1 MSSKMIRRYIKF
13 LPSLAIALV
22 AIAIISWAVIQKP
35 LEPQGA
41 SLPQEDAIPFNI
53 PPSSSSG

>member
-1 MSSKMIRRYIKF
+1 MIRRYIKF

-35 LEPQGA
+35 LEPLES
-41 SLPQEDAIPFNI
+41 SLQQEDPIPFYI
-53 PPSSSSG
+53 PPPSSDS

>member
-1 MSSKMIRRYIKF
+1 MIRRYIKF

-35 LEPQGA
+35 LEPLES
-41 SLPQEDAIPFNI
+41 SLQQEDSIPLYI
-53 PPSSSSG
+53 PPPSFDS

>member
-13 LPSLAIALV
+13 LPSLAISLV

-35 LEPQGA
+35 LESLES
-41 SLPQEDAIPFNI
+41 SLPQEDSIPLYI
-53 PPSSSSG
+53 PPPSSDS

>member
-1 MSSKMIRRYIKF
+1 MIRRYIKF
-13 LPSLAIALV
+13 LPSLAISLV
-22 AIAIISWAVIQKP
+22 VIAIISWAVIQKP